1 MVKVKNP
8 GDLTYDGRFKYVFK
22 SKDLR
27 FFVANIVSDILN
39 LEYEYVIDNM
49 EYVDT
54 EHANNKQQSRSDVI
68 VKIDKYYIIFE
79 MNRGNYSYLIEDKMR
94 YAFSIFNHFYKEDSK
109 NNNKKKKKKKKK
121 KRSQFSGIFVILINL
136 NCFNRKN
143 KDYIDYNYLCN
154 KQKQIYSKY
163 IKFIDYYLAK
173 IVEKWYNEFTIS
185 KLEKRLAYLLITNE
199 SEETIADFTKGDD
212 ILMAIDKIRQQIK
225 RGDIIIDPTYKEELD
240 AQYEAMKKYALK
252 EARREAKAEGRAE
265 GRTEGKSEEKNFI
278 ASNLKKSGIASDI
291 IAKCTGLSI
300 DKIAAL

>member
-1 MVKVKNP
+1 MYNA
-8 GDLTYDGRFKYVFK
+8 DLTTDANFKYIFK
-22 SKDLR
+22 SIFLKYY
-27 FFVANIVSDILN
+27 VSAIVSDILN
-39 LEYEYVIDNM
+39 LEYDYVIDNI
-49 EYVDT
+49 EYIDT

-79 MNRGNYSYLIEDKMR
+79 MNRGNYSYLIEDKIR
-94 YAFSIFNHFYKEDSK
+94 YAFSIFNRFYKEDPIK
-109 NNNKKKKKKKKK
+109 NKKKKKT
-121 KRSQFSGIFVILINL
+121 RSSFSGIFVILVNL

-143 KDYIDYNYLCN
+143 KDYLDYNYLGN

-212 ILMAIDKIRQQIK
+212 ILMAIDQIRQQIK
-225 RGDIIIDPTYKEELD
+225 RGDIIIDPTYKDELD

-252 EARREAKAEGRAE
+252 EARREAKAEGITQGMAK
-265 GRTEGKSEEKNFI
+265 GINTI
-278 ASNLKKSGIASDI
+278 AVSMKKDGVNLDI
-291 IAKCTGLSI
+291 IAKYTGLSI

>member
-22 SKDLR
+22 TRELR
-27 FFVANIVSDILN
+27 FFVASIVSDILN
-39 LEYEYVIDNM
+39 LEYDYVIDNI
-49 EYVDT
+49 EYIDT
-54 EHANNKQQSRSDVI
+54 ELNNNKQQSRSDVI

-79 MNRGNYSYLIEDKMR
+79 MNRANYSYLIEDKIR
-94 YAFSIFNHFYKEDSK
+94 YAFSIFNRFYKEDS
-109 NNNKKKKKKKKK
+109 KKKKK
-121 KRSQFSGIFVILINL
+121 KRSSFSGIFVILVNL

-143 KDYIDYNYLCN
+143 KNYLDYNYLGN

-185 KLEKRLAYLLITNE
+185 KSEKRLAYLLITNE

-252 EARREAKAEGRAE
+252 EARREAKAEGI
-265 GRTEGKSEEKNFI
+265 TQ
-278 ASNLKKSGIASDI
+278 GIAKGINTIAVSMKKDGVNLDI
-291 IAKCTGLSI
+291 IAKYTGLSI

>member
-1 MVKVKNP
+1 MVKIKNP

-27 FFVANIVSDILN
+27 FFVASIVSDILN
-39 LEYEYVIDNM
+39 LEYDYVIDNI
-49 EYVDT
+49 EYIDT
-54 EHANNKQQSRSDVI
+54 ELNNNKQQSRSDVI

-79 MNRGNYSYLIEDKMR
+79 MNRANYSYLIEDKIR
-94 YAFSIFNHFYKEDSK
+94 YAFNIFNHFYKEDP
-109 NNNKKKKKKKKK
+109 KKKKKKK
-121 KRSQFSGIFVILINL
+121 KRSQFSGIFVILVNL
-136 NCFNRKN
+136 NCFNRKDKN
-143 KDYIDYNYLCN
+143 YLDYNYLGN

-173 IVEKWYNEFTIS
+173 IVEKWYNKFTIS

-240 AQYEAMKKYALK
+240 AQYDAMKKYALK
-252 EARREAKAEGRAE
+252 EARREAKAEGITQ
-265 GRTEGKSEEKNFI
+265 GMTKGIVKGKSEEKNTI
-278 ASNLKKSGIASDI
+278 ASNLKKSGVANDI

-300 DKIAAL
+300 DMIATL

>member
-1 MVKVKNP
+1 MVKIKNP

-22 SKDLR
+22 SKDLS
-27 FFVANIVSDILN
+27 FFVASIVSDILN
-39 LEYEYVIDNM
+39 LEYDYVIDNI
-49 EYVDT
+49 EYIDT
-54 EHANNKQQSRSDVI
+54 ELNNNKQQSRSDVI

-79 MNRGNYSYLIEDKMR
+79 MNRANYSYLIEDKIR
-94 YAFSIFNHFYKEDSK
+94 YAFNIFNHFYKEDP
-109 NNNKKKKKKKKK
+109 KKEKKKK
-121 KRSQFSGIFVILINL
+121 KRSSFSGIFVILVNL

-143 KDYIDYNYLCN
+143 KDYLDYNYLGN

-163 IKFIDYYLAK
+163 VKFIDYYLAQ

-212 ILMAIDKIRQQIK
+212 VLMAIDQIRQQIK

-240 AQYEAMKKYALK
+240 AQYDAMKKYALK
-252 EARREAKAEGRAE
+252 KARQ
-265 GRTEGKSEEKNFI
+265 EGKSEEKNTI
-278 ASNLKKSGIASDI
+278 AVSMKKDGVNLDI
-291 IAKCTGLSI
+291 IAKYTGLSI